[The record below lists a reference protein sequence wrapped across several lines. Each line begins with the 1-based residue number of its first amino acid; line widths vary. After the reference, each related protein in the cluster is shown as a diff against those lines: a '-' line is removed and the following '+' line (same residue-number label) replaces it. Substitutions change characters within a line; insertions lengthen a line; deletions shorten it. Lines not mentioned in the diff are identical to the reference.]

1 MFQPHACLELAKYC
15 KNKGYNIWLYTG
27 FTYEELIKMSEKD
40 TVYKDILKYIDV
52 LVDGR
57 FILKEK
63 DLSYLFRGSRN
74 QRLIDI
80 PNTLKEN
87 KVILFNESEYLE
99 ENKYKK
105 PNTYI

>member
-1 MFQPHACLELAKYC
+1 MYALRSLFH
-15 KNKGYNIWLYTG
+15 
-27 FTYEELIKMSEKD
+27 YEECSRGRPVVCRSEKD